1 MMRYSRMVLA
11 ACVLGGCLAACV
23 QQNDWPPTVST
34 GCPDDSYC
42 GSGEPGGPDSGIIYG
57 DGGPSAS
64 PMLAMIDPNAT
75 MNQTPGRESR
85 LTQYTSTS
93 DSDRAGTGTSTGPAT
108 PRSPA
113 CRATSPSA
121 SASPAAASPASSQ
134 GFAQTDQLAG
144 GGMNG
149 AAQST
154 SFTANT
160 TTTTQVQGVKF
171 DTQPGAVITLS
182 GGARG
187 GVQRG
192 VPLLRAGRPDQRR
205 LHRRAHR
212 PARPAV
218 HEPLRGALPRLTLD
232 VVVGLGSNLGDR
244 LAHLTDAVRKI
255 GASPGLWRDRRSS
268 RRRPSGLPSRT
279 TSTPPSGSRRLRGF
293 EEVLATLLAIER
305 RLGRV
310 RTAGVRWEA
319 RTIDSSTSSGPT
331 GSSCRPRP
339 SRCLTR
345 DRPSGPS
352 PSARCSRLRPMPST
366 LARARASSPFLPTP
380 AFGAPASSCS

>member
-75 MNQTPGRESR
+75 MNQTPGQGVGVF
-85 LTQYTSTS
+85 TQYTSTS
-93 DSDRAGTGTSTGPAT
+93 DSDPGGHWYVYWTCDTAVSSLPCDFTIGVSVTRGGI
-108 PRSPA
+108 
-113 CRATSPSA
+113 A
-121 SASPAAASPASSQ
+121 SISSQ

-144 GGMNG
+144 GGMDG

-182 GGARG
+182 AALEGEYSGAFLFFVQDGQINGGYTG
-187 GVQRG
+187 
-192 VPLLRAGRPDQRR
+192 
-205 LHRRAHR
+205 
-212 PARPAV
+212 
-218 HEPLRGALPRLTLD
+218 E
-232 VVVGLGSNLGDR
+232 
-244 LAHLTDAVRKI
+244 LTD
-255 GASPGLWRDRRSS
+255 PLD
-268 RRRPSGLPSRT
+268 LQ
-279 TSTPPSGSRRLRGF
+279 
-293 EEVLATLLAIER
+293 
-305 RLGRV
+305 
-310 RTAGVRWEA
+310 
-319 RTIDSSTSSGPT
+319 STSP
-331 GSSCRPRP
+331 
-339 SRCLTR
+339 
-345 DRPSGPS
+345 
-352 PSARCSRLRPMPST
+352 
-366 LARARASSPFLPTP
+366 
-380 AFGAPASSCS
+380 